1 MRYIGGMSA
10 QATHAMNE
18 WWGKSGMGT
27 MPHALIQMFNG
38 DVVEAAKAYHK
49 KFPEDELV
57 VLIDY
62 NNDVITDA
70 RVAREFGST
79 LKGVRVDTSIR
90 HPEVLGTF
98 DPRGVNPSLVFALRK
113 ALDEEGFQH
122 VDIVVT
128 GGFDEKR
135 IREFEAQNVPVDIYG

>member
-1 MRYIGGMSA
+1 MSA

-18 WWGKSGMGT
+18 WGKSGDGDDA
-27 MPHALIQMFNG
+27 HALIQMFNG

-70 RVAREFGST
+70 LRVAREF
-79 LKGVRVDTSIR
+79 D
-90 HPEVLGTF
+90 
-98 DPRGVNPSLVFALRK
+98 
-113 ALDEEGFQH
+113 QH
-122 VDIVVT
+122 
-128 GGFDEKR
+128 
-135 IREFEAQNVPVDIYG
+135 